1 MVAILLF
8 VKRQCFTIAV
18 QVLHFV
24 FPWLPF
30 IVLAWLLFRSAV
42 PQIKLGAGV
51 MELEVKVSSG
61 MEAKQVCWVGKRH
74 TYFVGVLITRAA
86 GKTMACS
93 LMFESL
99 VCPWPCCVRLFYIQ
113 FIRAV

>member
-18 QVLHFV
+18 HVLHFV
-24 FPWLPF
+24 SPWLPF

-51 MELEVKVSSG
+51 MELEVNVSSG
-61 MEAKQVCWVGKRH
+61 MEAKQVCWVVASD
-74 TYFVGVLITRAA
+74 TQALLVSS
-86 GKTMACS
+86 S
-93 LMFESL
+93 LELPARPWL
-99 VCPWPCCVRLFYIQ
+99 VH
-113 FIRAV
+113 